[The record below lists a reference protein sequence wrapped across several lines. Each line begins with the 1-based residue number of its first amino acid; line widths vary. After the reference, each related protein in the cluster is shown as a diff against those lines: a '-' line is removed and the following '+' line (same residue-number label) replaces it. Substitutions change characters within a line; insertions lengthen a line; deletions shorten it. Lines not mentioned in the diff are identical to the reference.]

1 MSSLQQVNPTVR
13 GIRASAHTRLHRL
26 ATHIAQ
32 DITQDI
38 TQGALKPFKEVIDV
52 SAGDPHTA
60 GFKPVTFV
68 RQVLAACLLPR
79 LLEEETLPL
88 DVRRRAQRLLEAC
101 EGGSVG
107 SYTASSGMCHVRQSI
122 AEFIVRRDVGVPSH
136 AKDIFISSGLQRA
149 LMVFIKLLAGGQEET
164 RVGVLTPVPCPH
176 TLPALL
182 DEARLALAPYRL
194 AEGRRW
200 AVDVDELHRALKSAT
215 ERCKPRAIYISNP
228 GNPTG
233 HVQDRKSIEEVIRF
247 AAAERLLLLVDEVYQ
262 DSVYGPGRR
271 FISYKRVLFEMDGEY
286 SDTVELV
293 SFHSLASAHMGEG
306 GLMAGYMELVNIDPE
321 VMHFVDTMLCT
332 DISTPVTG
340 QLALDLMVDPPRPGD
355 LSFDTYSQE
364 ILLTRAVLSQNA
376 QRAQEFLND
385 LPGMSCQPA
394 MGGIYLYPRLHLS
407 PHIIEKAKTLK
418 VEPEDLYCQMLLEEK
433 GVLLGAGCQYGE
445 TAPSYHL
452 RLCILVL
459 PDTLEEV
466 LARLASPPSTV
477 MAALPAREGRR
488 HGEHFVTHQ
497 WCPLC

>member
-13 GIRASAHTRLHRL
+13 GIRASAHTRLHGL
-26 ATHIAQ
+26 ATHIA
-32 DITQDI
+32 QDI

-122 AEFIVRRDVGVPSH
+122 AESIVRRDAGVPSH
-136 AKDIFISSGLQRA
+136 AKDIFISSSLQRA
-149 LMVFIKLLAGGQEET
+149 LMPYVTAMSSNDGMNKRLVSLTCCVKVFIKVLAGGQEET

-215 ERCKPRAIYISNP
+215 GRCKPRAIYISNP

-233 HVQDRKSIEEVIRF
+233 HVQDWKSIEEVIRF

-262 DSVYGPGRR
+262 DSVYGPGRG
-271 FISYKRVLFEMDGEY
+271 FISYKRVLFEMDGGY

-293 SFHSLASAHMGEG
+293 SFHSLACAHMGEG
-306 GLMAGYMELVNIDPE
+306 GLMAGYIELVNIDPE

-407 PHIIEKAKTLK
+407 PQIIEKAKVLK

-433 GVLLGAGCQYGE
+433 GVLLGAGCQSGE
-445 TAPSYHL
+445 TASSYHL

-466 LARLASPPSTV
+466 LARLACFHCHGHASSP
-477 MAALPAREGRR
+477 
-488 HGEHFVTHQ
+488 
-497 WCPLC
+497 